1 MHHKQFVK
9 VQKRGW
15 ASKTHVWFGRALLV
29 LGIINGGLGFQLAQ
43 NTTMNQNIIYIIF
56 VMLIALL
63 YVGALIRWGTRGQVQ
78 LVSVDSVP
86 NSVPRDSSQVEVA
99 GKEAETTITVRQQ

>member
-1 MHHKQFVK
+1 
-9 VQKRGW
+9 
-15 ASKTHVWFGRALLV
+15 
-29 LGIINGGLGFQLAQ
+29 
-43 NTTMNQNIIYIIF
+43 MNQNIIYIIF

-86 NSVPRDSSQVEVA
+86 RDSSQVDVA
-99 GKEAETTITVRQQ
+99 GKEVETTITVRQQ